1 MTLVEITTCMSLQST
16 KTIVKEVSNINLVFS
31 GISYPML

>member
-1 MTLVEITTCMSLQST
+1 MTLVEVTICMSLQST
-16 KTIVKEVSNINLVFS
+16 KIMVKEVSNINLVFS